1 MAQSAQRSNILLLV
15 VELCSLTFRKQDRP
29 KSKIVATALFG
40 DGAFAAVITS
50 RPRVRRKRLADPVC
64 VKIPRHEVF
73 PRSENPSTPRRS
85 FRSK

>member
-50 RPRVRRKRLADPVC
+50 RPRVRPRWRHAQTDRLLTNSYAC
-64 VKIPRHEVF
+64 Q
-73 PRSENPSTPRRS
+73 S
-85 FRSK
+85 FFGTGP